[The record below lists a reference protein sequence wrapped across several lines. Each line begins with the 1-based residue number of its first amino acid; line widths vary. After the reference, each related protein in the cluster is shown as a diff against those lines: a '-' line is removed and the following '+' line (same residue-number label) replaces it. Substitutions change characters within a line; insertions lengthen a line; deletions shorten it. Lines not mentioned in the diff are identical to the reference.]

1 MSGKKKNVNIEVFLD
16 DNDKIARLPA
26 PNRTR
31 IPVLRYLAGKFK
43 EDKIYSQKE
52 VNAII
57 DAWHSFGDYFILR
70 RLLIDY
76 RFLARTADGSKY
88 WVLKEEEND
97 AEGTGGWT
105 GKRN

>member
-1 MSGKKKNVNIEVFLD
+1 MSGKKKNVNISVFLD
-16 DNDKIARLPA
+16 DDGKITRVPA

-31 IPVLRYLAGKFK
+31 VPVLRYLAGKFEEGIVYNEK
-43 EDKIYSQKE
+43 H

-76 RFLARTADGSKY
+76 RFLARTADGTKY
-88 WVLKEEEND
+88 WVVKEEEKD